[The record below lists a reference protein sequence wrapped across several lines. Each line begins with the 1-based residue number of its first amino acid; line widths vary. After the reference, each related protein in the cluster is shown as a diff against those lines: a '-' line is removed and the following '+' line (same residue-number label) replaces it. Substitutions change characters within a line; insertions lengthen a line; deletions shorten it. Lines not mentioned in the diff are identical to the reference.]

1 MRTLAEL
8 TNKTKRELI
17 LLATGSLNQQ
27 LSFEVRDR
35 WFTSYVG
42 SILKMERS
50 QAISYVSDMVNE
62 PKLWDSLHSL
72 NGIMR
77 ESGERFW
84 YDREQVNW
92 YKKQLETFLNE
103 FNK

>member
-17 LLATGSLNQQ
+17 VLATGSLNEQ

-35 WFTSYVG
+35 YFTSYVVI
-42 SILKMERS
+42 ILKMERS
-50 QAISYVSDMVNE
+50 QAIGYISDMVNE

-77 ESGERFW
+77 ESGEKFW
-84 YDREQVNW
+84 YNREQVNW
-92 YKKQLETFLNE
+92 YKKQLELFVKE